1 MHSPNQLFI
10 NPRIMEVNMRYKF
23 IDQYTPPRQITSV
36 TINNVTTSTIYGS
49 KSFDDLVDS
58 IGIGKIFIPTEQPEC
73 EEGYY
78 AKASYV
84 DGDVITMVWEV
95 VEVEQNEFK
104 IVKERVNLLTD
115 RADATELAIFGMMI

>member
-1 MHSPNQLFI
+1 MTGVQTCALPI
-10 NPRIMEVNMRYKF
+10 
-23 IDQYTPPRQITSV
+23 
-36 TINNVTTSTIYGS
+36 
-49 KSFDDLVDS
+49 
-58 IGIGKIFIPTEQPEC
+58 
-73 EEGYY
+73 YY

-84 DGDVITMVWEV
+84 DGDFISQVWEV

>member
-1 MHSPNQLFI
+1 
-10 NPRIMEVNMRYKF
+10 MRYKY
-23 IDQYTPPRQITSV
+23 IDTFTPPQQITAV
-36 TINNVTTSTIYGS
+36 TINNITTSTIYDNAH
-49 KSFDDLVDS
+49 FDSLVDS
-58 IGIGKIFIPTEQPEC
+58 VGIGKIFIPTEQPEC

-95 VEVEQNEFK
+95 VEIIKDEFK
-104 IVKERVNLLTD
+104 ITNERVNLLTD